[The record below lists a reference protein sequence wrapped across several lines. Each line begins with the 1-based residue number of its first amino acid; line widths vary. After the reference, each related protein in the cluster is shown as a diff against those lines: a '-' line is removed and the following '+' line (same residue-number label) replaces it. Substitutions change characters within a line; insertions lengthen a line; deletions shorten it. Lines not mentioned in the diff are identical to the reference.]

1 MLQKNQGVK
10 PFSISLHSKYKKRFG
25 VQKKL
30 NFFDVLTSY
39 LKTIII
45 QVYQSYFL
53 QLFVVTFTNFLT
65 KGIFIKISV
74 TILDCSTFQLYF
86 TSHLEWPVFTNM
98 VYRDQQLAYVAYAHT
113 PNFGHVYV
121 EMNVHFFPCDF
132 SMIYCFK
139 LLQIWPF
146 ICLSFQD
153 TGSLLFIFI
162 LTKACF
168 SISYTNYLIN
178 ISSYRG
184 TLANLGC
191 Q

>member
-30 NFFDVLTSY
+30 NFFDVLTS
-39 LKTIII
+39 
-45 QVYQSYFL
+45 FL

-139 LLQIWPF
+139 LLQI
-146 ICLSFQD
+146 
-153 TGSLLFIFI
+153 
-162 LTKACF
+162 
-168 SISYTNYLIN
+168 
-178 ISSYRG
+178 
-184 TLANLGC
+184 
-191 Q
+191 